1 MHFIVQSG
9 NNKLYHLNDLHK
21 DLHKFRI
28 IFSEVC

>member
-21 DLHKFRI
+21 DLHKVRI